1 MNKENKNP
9 EENTLKEEEIELQ
22 EAEDVDEIDIE
33 DDPLPEEQ
41 IKSLE
46 DQLLRAQAEVQ
57 NVRPQEVTK
66 ARLFGVESL
75 AKEFLSVADNL
86 ERAIQSCE
94 DAEVKEGLELTLK
107 SLENSLKT
115 ANIEPINAEDT
126 IFDPEKHE
134 AISVIED
141 ESVEANTIIDF
152 VQKGYTILDRTLRPA
167 KVVVS
172 KKSQEN

>member
-57 NVRPQEVTK
+57 NVRRIAAQEVTK

-86 ERAIQSCE
+86 ERAIQSC
-94 DAEVKEGLELTLK
+94 
-107 SLENSLKT
+107 
-115 ANIEPINAEDT
+115 
-126 IFDPEKHE
+126 
-134 AISVIED
+134 
-141 ESVEANTIIDF
+141 
-152 VQKGYTILDRTLRPA
+152 
-167 KVVVS
+167 
-172 KKSQEN
+172 